1 MTDERSNNEKAFD
14 TFRKRLTEGFY
25 ITDPETG
32 ERLDQFHDVTENA
45 LRATKAWRGEL
56 WKALNALERE
66 VCPFTAMKQD
76 KERNQRK

>member
-1 MTDERSNNEKAFD
+1 MDTRSNNEKAFD

-32 ERLDQFHDVTENA
+32 DVIEDGDATDVA